1 MKRVFLTSGLIL
13 CMAAQ
18 ANAVQTTD
26 IGTGAS
32 NANCVE
38 TTLGVDN
45 GSTSFEAKWE
55 AKDYRVVYMCGTGAT
70 PTTALSI
77 TGTPTDPVFDSAY
90 TFAASPAS
98 SCTKT
103 GYSVNQ
109 WDCGSTV
116 GSHAFGSTAT
126 WSWDL
131 SGTPGSVT
139 CNATWTPV
147 EKTITLN
154 INSANH
160 GSAAGSPTTLY
171 TRYDSGAYT
180 DSGRTKLMS
189 ASANGLT
196 TNPTGNTYTL
206 TLNTNLSSL
215 AQTHQESEVTA
226 ASGTKVASQSSAMT
240 FKGFYSAATGGTQYI
255 ASTGKIT
262 TDGTNRAKG
271 RTANDEWFAQYQC
284 TNLTPYT
291 PQLTGYTFKGWYDTA
306 AHANAGESE
315 GLQST
320 QCITGNKTIYAG
332 WGAEQYNVTYD
343 VGTHGTCPSAT
354 CTDDNGAQH
363 VYVKDATYDQN
374 YAARTYATVG
384 FTEATGYTFKE
395 WNTESNGNGVPYTGD
410 TPWRRTS
417 DLTVYAKYTPNI
429 SGAITLDSNKYA
441 SASATSV
448 QKTATTAATPTPL
461 YSAYD
466 YSMYK
471 TAKPT
476 TSNYDTVP
484 SSNCQSGQPCKI
496 TSIDSGKPTLT
507 GYTFEGFYT
516 GKAGSGTKVINAD
529 GSFTAEAT
537 TRISTTDDIATWYAH
552 WTAKSYTV
560 TYYACDGTTNASK
573 SSGVTFDANYTPQTY
588 GSSSP
593 VNMSS
598 WTVPDHYHFVT
609 WHQNSAGGTA
619 RAPGREFKY
628 TYAGNLKL
636 YAQCDGDATNVT
648 YTCGTG
654 ATGSA
659 GTAASTAVYGSSYT
673 YSAAGTCAKTGY
685 NFDTWNCTATGYT
698 AKGVG
703 STDNPWTYT
712 GANGGSLA
720 CVPNWNS
727 NISGAITLQEN
738 YRTAT
743 SGSGATY
750 STNSNNNITTHVNPG
765 SVYSKYNVNLY
776 DTAEHA
782 TSGGSTGVVSSIT
795 VPVKTGYTFNGFYNA
810 EQVLGA
816 AATGTQMIN
825 ASGVVQSAAKTQ
837 VASTGGT
844 AIWYASYSPKTTT
857 VTYNCGNPVSGSAS
871 TASFKSGSGATVFD
885 NPSNHSNT
893 ATYDASYTHPVGANT
908 CQMAGYTFASWHC
921 VQGTT
926 PSVSG
931 NTITNNG
938 ITSGKWSADMAN
950 VTCTAKWTQ
959 NEINLNY
966 NANCASGTTCA
977 SWSNDAATQCT
988 YDTTFNLPTQPAKTG
1003 YTFKGWTVASGNN

>member
-1 MKRVFLTSGLIL
+1 MPS
-13 CMAAQ
+13 
-18 ANAVQTTD
+18 
-26 IGTGAS
+26 
-32 NANCVE
+32 
-38 TTLGVDN
+38 
-45 GSTSFEAKWE
+45 
-55 AKDYRVVYMCGTGAT
+55 
-70 PTTALSI
+70 
-77 TGTPTDPVFDSAY
+77 
-90 TFAASPAS
+90 
-98 SCTKT
+98 
-103 GYSVNQ
+103 
-109 WDCGSTV
+109 
-116 GSHAFGSTAT
+116 
-126 WSWDL
+126 WS
-131 SGTPGSVT
+131 
-139 CNATWTPV
+139 
-147 EKTITLN
+147 E
-154 INSANH
+154 
-160 GSAAGSPTTLY
+160 
-171 TRYDSGAYT
+171 
-180 DSGRTKLMS
+180 
-189 ASANGLT
+189 
-196 TNPTGNTYTL
+196 
-206 TLNTNLSSL
+206 
-215 AQTHQESEVTA
+215 
-226 ASGTKVASQSSAMT
+226 
-240 FKGFYSAATGGTQYI
+240 
-255 ASTGKIT
+255 
-262 TDGTNRAKG
+262 
-271 RTANDEWFAQYQC
+271 
-284 TNLTPYT
+284 
-291 PQLTGYTFKGWYDTA
+291 
-306 AHANAGESE
+306 
-315 GLQST
+315 
-320 QCITGNKTIYAG
+320 
-332 WGAEQYNVTYD
+332 
-343 VGTHGTCPSAT
+343 
-354 CTDDNGAQH
+354 
-363 VYVKDATYDQN
+363 
-374 YAARTYATVG
+374 
-384 FTEATGYTFKE
+384 
-395 WNTESNGNGVPYTGD
+395 
-410 TPWRRTS
+410 
-417 DLTVYAKYTPNI
+417 
-429 SGAITLDSNKYA
+429 
-441 SASATSV
+441 
-448 QKTATTAATPTPL
+448 
-461 YSAYD
+461 
-466 YSMYK
+466 
-471 TAKPT
+471 
-476 TSNYDTVP
+476 
-484 SSNCQSGQPCKI
+484 
-496 TSIDSGKPTLT
+496 
-507 GYTFEGFYT
+507 
-516 GKAGSGTKVINAD
+516 
-529 GSFTAEAT
+529 
-537 TRISTTDDIATWYAH
+537 
-552 WTAKSYTV
+552 
-560 TYYACDGTTNASK
+560 
-573 SSGVTFDANYTPQTY
+573 
-588 GSSSP
+588 
-593 VNMSS
+593 
-598 WTVPDHYHFVT
+598 
-609 WHQNSAGGTA
+609 TA
-619 RAPGREFKY
+619 RAPGTAFKY
-628 TYAGNLKL
+628 TTDGALKL

-776 DTAEHA
+776 DTAAHA

-871 TASFKSGSGATVFD
+871 TASFKSGSGATVFN

-926 PSVSG
+926 PSISG
-931 NTITNNG
+931 STITNNG